1 MDPATE
7 WRGGQAQLAALLK
20 ARPGDLWAGAANGA
34 LAQRVRSPDVA
45 LIPDVGAPNALRVR
59 AAAAR
64 LGVDLVAAHSSH
76 AHDAALLVG
85 VPLVVHRR
93 NHRPP
98 GNAWKYRRATAVIA
112 VSEFVAA
119 LCRGVGVTRVTVVHD
134 GADGGPRPARPAN
147 PEPVFLV
154 PAALV
159 AHKGHAALFEAF
171 ASVPGVLEL
180 AGAGPLRAEL
190 EALARP
196 LGARVR
202 FLGRV
207 EDMGAA
213 FARADVVV
221 LPSREEAGG
230 SVLIEAMASG
240 VPVVASAVGGIPE
253 LVGDAGVLVQPNDL
267 RGWVEALR
275 AAPGRD
281 PEPGRAQATR
291 FSVAEMVRGTEE
303 VYGA

>member
-1 MDPATE
+1 ME
-7 WRGGQAQLAALLK
+7 WRGGQAQLAALLQ
-20 ARPGDLWAGAANGA
+20 ARPDDLWAGAAAGA
-34 LAQRVRSPDVA
+34 LAARVRPPDLA
-45 LIPDVGAPNALRVR
+45 LIPDAGAPNALRVR

-64 LGVDLVAAHSSH
+64 FGVDLVAAHSSH
-76 AHDAALLVG
+76 AHDASLLVQ

-98 GNAWKYRRATAVIA
+98 GHAWKYRRAASVIA

-119 LCRGVGVTRVTVVHD
+119 LCRRAGIARVAVVHD
-134 GADGGPRPARPAN
+134 GADGWPRPARPPN

-159 AHKGHAALFEAF
+159 AHKGHAALLEAF
-171 ASVPGVLEL
+171 KAVPGILEL
-180 AGAGPLRAEL
+180 AGEGPLRAEL

-207 EDMGAA
+207 LDMGEA
-213 FARADVVV
+213 FGRADVVV
-221 LPSREEAGG
+221 LPSRDEAGG

-253 LVGDAGVLVQPNDL
+253 LVGEAGALVRPDDR
-267 RGWVEALR
+267 RGWVDALN

-281 PEPGRAQATR
+281 SGPGRIQAAR
-291 FSVAEMVRGTEE
+291 FSVAAMVRGTEQ
-303 VYGA
+303 VYRA